1 MSKHTDWETE
11 YKVLLKERDEIRG
24 ISHQRKKELDQERF
38 NHTSTRIA
46 WDRTCQKLYD
56 LNSEIEKTRIIIT
69 QFAEWASINDWKYY
83 PGDELWRKRWQC
95 QISSNDLYEKF
106 LNHSK
111 DEK

>member
-1 MSKHTDWETE
+1 MANEDF
-11 YKVLLKERDEIRG
+11 YNAGLMAERIL
-24 ISHQRKKELDQERF
+24 H
-38 NHTSTRIA
+38 
-46 WDRTCQKLYD
+46 
-56 LNSEIEKTRIIIT
+56 NSEIEKTRIIIT